1 MDSLGVVGNLRP
13 PRAVSLKEEIERTP
27 LAKVNTQVIFGVG
40 SEWVLSL
47 YVLEDVGLLVLR

>member
-1 MDSLGVVGNLRP
+1 MLGVVGDLRP
-13 PRAVSLKEEIERTP
+13 PRAVSVKEEIERTP

-40 SEWVLSL
+40 SKWMLSL